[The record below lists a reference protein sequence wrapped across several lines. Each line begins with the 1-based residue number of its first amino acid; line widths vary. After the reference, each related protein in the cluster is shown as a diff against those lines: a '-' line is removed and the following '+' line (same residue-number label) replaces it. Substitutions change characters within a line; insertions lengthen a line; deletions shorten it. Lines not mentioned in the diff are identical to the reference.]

1 MSMILICI
9 LSETDKTMPLV
20 RQTEENTSI
29 NLTPMIDILFLLII
43 FFVVGTKFTDNERP
57 FDVELPTVSE
67 APPLTSPPQELI
79 VNISR
84 EGTLVLQGETLTD
97 TELGQRLNE
106 ASVQYADQAVL
117 IRGDQE
123 IRYQRIAEILAICK
137 QSGIQRISLGT
148 RVRPANN

>member
-1 MSMILICI
+1 
-9 LSETDKTMPLV
+9 MPLV

-57 FDVELPTVSE
+57 FDVELPPVSE

-148 RVRPANN
+148 RVRTANN

>member
-1 MSMILICI
+1 MILICI
-9 LSETDKTMPLV
+9 LSEPDKTLPLV

-148 RVRPANN
+148 RVRTANN

>member
-1 MSMILICI
+1 MLILICI

-148 RVRPANN
+148 RVRTANN

>member
-1 MSMILICI
+1 
-9 LSETDKTMPLV
+9 
-20 RQTEENTSI
+20 
-29 NLTPMIDILFLLII
+29 
-43 FFVVGTKFTDNERP
+43 
-57 FDVELPTVSE
+57 SE

>member
-1 MSMILICI
+1 MPLSLICI

-20 RQTEENTSI
+20 QQTEENTSI

-84 EGTLVLQGETLTD
+84 DGTLVLQGETLTD
-97 TELGQRLNE
+97 AELGQRLND
-106 ASVQYADQAVL
+106 ASVQYVDQAVL

-123 IRYQRIAEILAICK
+123 IR
-137 QSGIQRISLGT
+137 
-148 RVRPANN
+148 

>member
-1 MSMILICI
+1 MILICI

-148 RVRPANN
+148 RVRTANN

>member
-1 MSMILICI
+1 
-9 LSETDKTMPLV
+9 MPLV

-148 RVRPANN
+148 RVRTANN